1 MSYITYI
8 LALQWFQENSANI
21 VIKPCFDF
29 PVFYHL
35 CYEGS
40 VDLAAITD
48 LNDRLALEVQITEFG
63 QVPKQLFSKP
73 HPQRSRSF
81 GVYDSMYLSNGI
93 SESSICNEVEE
104 ERLRANSGGK

>member
-1 MSYITYI
+1 MVI
-8 LALQWFQENSANI
+8 I
-21 VIKPCFDF
+21 VCVIIS
-29 PVFYHL
+29 VFYHL

-63 QVPKQLFSKP
+63 QVPKQLFLKP

-104 ERLRANSGGK
+104 ERANSGGK